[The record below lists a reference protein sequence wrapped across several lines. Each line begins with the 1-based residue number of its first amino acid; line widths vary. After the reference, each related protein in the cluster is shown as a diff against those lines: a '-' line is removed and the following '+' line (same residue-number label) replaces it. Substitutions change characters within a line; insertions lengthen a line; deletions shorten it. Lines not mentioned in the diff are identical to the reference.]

1 MSKGDSGRGTKK
13 PMKCSLTPRSQRK
26 GEVLRRRP
34 HVLTTPPESQPVF
47 TVQKSKSLI

>member
-26 GEVLRRRP
+26 GAVLRQRPRRA
-34 HVLTTPPESQPVF
+34 HSTPQSQPVF